1 MGIIAGRGG
10 GSAERPFVG
19 VAPGIEWIAA
29 RGCRTSSCSDSDLIA
44 AAQWMLAP
52 TDERGENPRPELRP
66 HVINNSWA
74 SEPGNDFYTSYTA
87 AWRAAGIFPIFA
99 AGNSRHAECGT
110 ATAPGNAA
118 EVVAVGATGASDMIA
133 SFSSVGP
140 GIDGVLKPDL
150 MAPGVAIRSAIAD
163 EQLLYG
169 QLQGTSM
176 AAPHVAGA
184 VALLWSANP
193 LLIGDYDTTYDL
205 LTSTT
210 VPRTDEAFNE
220 DPYEDCR
227 ANSVPNNVYGYGRL
241 DAYAAVAEATVNV
254 PWLELPDTVPTLQT
268 GASVSVALTL
278 DAQYVD
284 GPGTYQARVLVG
296 TGDLSQSPLIVP
308 ITLTV
313 DDTDAKATVT
323 GMVRDNETD
332 MPLPGS
338 LFVDERRLVTVRENG
353 TFTVTLPA
361 RAEPYAFQTNILGY
375 AQQSQSLTLTS
386 GMTYTLAFSLAAN
399 IPRLELFP
407 LTDTILLQG
416 NAPQP
421 LDIPPEVSATT
432 LSPITTTLAFTES
445 REYAYVVYN
454 DGEQPLN
461 YTVRVPPEHF
471 GVWRSDAPGDSIAP
485 RWLARPLDAIELP
498 LEDDGTSQALDIGF
512 AFPFAGQRFETLYVG
527 GNGLLTFQN
536 FSSRYFVSGCF
547 PVPETTGPAIV
558 PFRTDLD
565 PSQGG
570 EVWAAQMVDGFVVS
584 FEDVPLH
591 SKPFDPAAPTF
602 SFQVMLARDG
612 DIVFNYGVLS
622 DIPDTLSVG
631 IQSSFQAAQHIGCGN
646 ETSVGNDLTLEL
658 RSQPNTQQ
666 WISTALS
673 TTATLPPGWGAVA
686 RVDVEWIPQHSEQVY
701 RGAVLFESTDPWFPV
716 VRLPVQLVNEPA
728 PHNIFLPSVLWRS
741 GP

>member
-1 MGIIAGRGG
+1 
-10 GSAERPFVG
+10 
-19 VAPGIEWIAA
+19 
-29 RGCRTSSCSDSDLIA
+29 
-44 AAQWMLAP
+44 
-52 TDERGENPRPELRP
+52 
-66 HVINNSWA
+66 
-74 SEPGNDFYTSYTA
+74 
-87 AWRAAGIFPIFA
+87 
-99 AGNSRHAECGT
+99 
-110 ATAPGNAA
+110 
-118 EVVAVGATGASDMIA
+118 
-133 SFSSVGP
+133 
-140 GIDGVLKPDL
+140 
-150 MAPGVAIRSAIAD
+150 
-163 EQLLYG
+163 
-169 QLQGTSM
+169 
-176 AAPHVAGA
+176 
-184 VALLWSANP
+184 
-193 LLIGDYDTTYDL
+193 
-205 LTSTT
+205 
-210 VPRTDEAFNE
+210 
-220 DPYEDCR
+220 
-227 ANSVPNNVYGYGRL
+227 
-241 DAYAAVAEATVNV
+241 
-254 PWLELPDTVPTLQT
+254 
-268 GASVSVALTL
+268 VALTL

-323 GMVRDNETD
+323 GIVRDNETD

-353 TFTVTLPA
+353 TFTVTLPLNPD
-361 RAEPYAFQTNILGY
+361 PYTFRTNILGY

-432 LSPITTTLAFTES
+432 LSPITTTLASTES

-454 DGEQPLN
+454 DGEQPLD
-461 YTVRVPPEHF
+461 YRVRVPPERF
-471 GVWRSDAPGDSIAP
+471 GVWRSDAPGDSVAP

-498 LEDDGTSQALDIGF
+498 LKDDGTSEALDIGF
-512 AFPFAGQRFETLYVG
+512 AFPFAGQRFEKLYVG

-536 FSSRYFVSGCF
+536 FSSRYFVSGCI
-547 PVPETTGPAIV
+547 PVPETKGPAIV

-570 EVWAAQMVDGFVVS
+570 EVWAAQMVDGFIVS

-612 DIVFNYGVLS
+612 NIVFNYGALS
-622 DIPDTLSVG
+622 DIPDSLSVG
-631 IQSSFQAAQHIGCGN
+631 IQSSFQAVQHIGCGT
-646 ETSVGNDLTLEL
+646 ETPVGSDLTLEL
-658 RSQPNTQQ
+658 RSQPNTQR

-701 RGAVLFESTDPWFPV
+701 RGAVVFESTDPWFPV
-716 VRLPVQLVNEPA
+716 VRIPVQLVNEPA
-728 PHNIFLPSVLWRS
+728 PHNIFLPSVVWRS